1 MNVWF
6 LPTANP
12 ILNTF
17 LRSIVLILFMVF
29 GLNASWYSAY
39 WGAIIHDTIS
49 LILIRP
55 YIISN

>member
-1 MNVWF
+1 MNIWLF
-6 LPTANP
+6 PTSSA

-17 LRSIVLILFMVF
+17 IRSIVLILLMVF
-29 GLNASWYSAY
+29 GLKTTVYNAY

-55 YIISN
+55 YL